1 MATVTIDGKPC
12 TAHVGETILSVA
24 RRNGIWIPTLCHHE
38 ALEPYAACRLCVVEI
53 QRGGRW
59 QVVTSCNYP
68 VRDDLTVRVDS
79 ERAVRDRRGVMQ
91 LLLARS
97 PDSPELR
104 QLAARMQVEATPY
117 PKVTEAQRNCILCG
131 LCVRVCEER
140 IGASA
145 ISLVGRGVE
154 RAVAAPFRMASED
167 CIGCGA
173 CAAVCPVGT
182 IVVRT
187 HPEEVEIS
195 PFKTRVKLAR
205 CPGCGRP
212 LASELARQALGR
224 RGGPVVVEM
233 LARSPLCPQC
243 KREKLAIALGA
254 AVPVAAGC
262 QPAPPPARRRER
274 MISRNHACPNKSSP
288 R

>member
-1 MATVTIDGKPC
+1 MPTLTIDEKPYP
-12 TAHVGETILSVA
+12 ARIGETILQVC
-24 RRNGIWIPTLCHHE
+24 RRSGIWIPTLCYHA
-38 ALEPYAACRLCVVEI
+38 ALECYAACRICMVEI
-53 QRGGRW
+53 DRGGRAPTQSVGR

-68 VRDDLTVRVDS
+68 IRGDLSVRVDS
-79 ERAVRDRRGVMQ
+79 ERALKARRGVLE

-97 PDSPELR
+97 PESPELR
-104 QLAARMQVEATPY
+104 ELAARMEVDGTPY

-182 IVVRT
+182 IVVRM
-187 HPEEVEIS
+187 HQDEVEIS
-195 PFKTRVKLAR
+195 PFKTRVALS
-205 CPGCGRP
+205 GCAACGKP
-212 LASELARQALGR
+212 VGSELVEQALCR
-224 RGGPVVVEM
+224 RGGPTLVEL
-233 LARSPLCPQC
+233 LARQQLCPSC
-243 KREKLAIALGA
+243 KREKLAEELASA
-254 AVPVAAGC
+254 CVPD
-262 QPAPPPARRRER
+262 RE
-274 MISRNHACPNKSSP
+274 P